1 MDTKRINRRDF
12 LKTAALAGLGL
23 SVAACAPKATE
34 EPTEEVV
41 VEVPPTPEP
50 VTVTVWG
57 WWQDRMNLFQD
68 AGDKYHEKVPNV
80 TVEVSSFDQD
90 YWQKIYAS
98 VPAGTGPT
106 LSKMQTTNY
115 WKMRDQDMLIE
126 LDPVTFPDS
135 FLKETFPNHGWEE
148 YGRYVMPEGDQTVI
162 FTYNKKMME
171 EAGLDPSLP
180 PKTWDEF
187 FAATQKLTK
196 TDANGTMTVE
206 GYVYDDW
213 LPFHNPLFQLNGNC
227 VKREG
232 DVLTA
237 TFDTPEMQKS
247 MQFFVDLNQKYKVW
261 DKTFPYFTDAI
272 GNRQAATSIH
282 EAWGYGVWKSDFPE
296 VFPELGFDVPPTPTG
311 EAEPYYGRKNAV
323 LGLAS
328 IINRPENE
336 TEAGQGF
343 VEFLYKE
350 DVEDQLAI
358 SSISGLV
365 PAHIENLNNPEVTG
379 DPFYALGI
387 KISPKCYDIV
397 EISGPFSDLQYT
409 LMDMLFVDNKSVEE
423 TAAYGQTELETYIAN
438 GDVKY
443 MY

>member
-1 MDTKRINRRDF
+1 MTIKLNRRDF
-12 LKTAALAGLGL
+12 IKSAALASVGLGL
-23 SVAACAPKATE
+23 AACTPKATV
-34 EPTEEVV
+34 EPTAEI
-41 VEVPPTPEP
+41 PPTPEP

-57 WWQDRMNLFQD
+57 WWQDRMNLFQT

-115 WKMRDQDMLIE
+115 WKMRDQSMLIE

-135 FLKETFPNHGWEE
+135 FLKETFPNHYWDG
-148 YGRYVMPEGDQTVI
+148 YGRYVMPEGEQTVI
-162 FTYNKKMME
+162 FTFNKIMME
-171 EAGLDPSLP
+171 EAGLDPAMP

-187 FAATQKLTK
+187 FNAAQKMTK
-196 TDANGTMTVE
+196 TDANGTLTVE
-206 GYVYDDW
+206 GFAYDDW
-213 LPFHNPLFQLNGNC
+213 LPFHNPLFQLNGNA

-232 DVLTA
+232 DTLTA
-237 TFDTPEMQKS
+237 TFDTPEMHKS
-247 MQFFVDLNQKYKVW
+247 MQFFVDLAQKYKAW
-261 DKTFPYFTDAI
+261 DKAFPYFTDAI

-296 VFPELGFDVPPTPTG
+296 VFPELGFDTPPTPTG
-311 EAEPYYGRKNAV
+311 EPDPYYGRKNAV

-336 TEAGQGF
+336 TVAGQGF
-343 VEFLYKE
+343 LEFLYKE

-387 KISPKCYDIV
+387 KIAPKCYDIV
-397 EISGPFSDLQYT
+397 EISDPFSNLQYT
-409 LMDMLFVDNKSVEE
+409 LMDMLFVDNKSIDE